1 MNFSIKE
8 HADAELEKSGAL
20 TTARIQSLGDNIF
33 AFAMTILVLNFLLPE
48 FVQEHPLEKML
59 VGLTFNFLTYVMSFV
74 VLGVMWVSQQNQY
87 HFIERTDRFFLWINI
102 FFLMFVVFIPFSTHM
117 LGLYYDSTLAVLIYG
132 LNLLICGALLYM
144 HWSYATHN
152 HRLVA
157 PDLSKRVIT
166 VISFR
171 FLFIMGWVAVAILV
185 SFISIPAAFF
195 LFVPAMI
202 LGMMPTMMDRLA
214 HWWLA

>member
-1 MNFSIKE
+1 MSFSVEE

-48 FVQEHPLEKML
+48 LGREVSLGQVLS
-59 VGLTFNFLTYVMSFV
+59 GLSFSFLTYVMSFI

-102 FFLMFVVFIPFSTHM
+102 FFLMFVVFIPFSTNM
-117 LGLYYDSTLAVLIYG
+117 LGLYYDSALAVLIYG

-144 HWSYATHN
+144 HWSYATHT
-152 HRLVA
+152 HRLVSSN
-157 PDLSKRVIT
+157 LSDRVIK
-166 VISFR
+166 VVSFR
-171 FLFIMGWVAVAILV
+171 FIFIILWVSVAVLV
-185 SFISIPAAFF
+185 SFLSIPAAFF
-195 LFVPAMI
+195 LFVPGMI

-214 HWWLA
+214 HRFLS

>member
-1 MNFSIKE
+1 MSFSVEE

-20 TTARIQSLGDNIF
+20 STARIQSLGDNIF

-48 FVQEHPLEKML
+48 LGRGVSLGQVLS
-59 VGLTFNFLTYVMSFV
+59 GLSFSFLTYVMSFV

-87 HFIERTDRFFLWINI
+87 HFIERTDRLFLWINI

-117 LGLYYDSTLAVLIYG
+117 LGLYYDSVLAVLIYG

-144 HWSYATHN
+144 HWSYATHA

-157 PDLSKRVIT
+157 SNLSDRVIK
-166 VISFR
+166 VVSFR
-171 FLFIMGWVAVAILV
+171 FIFIILWVSVAVLV
-185 SFISIPAAFF
+185 SFLSIPAAFF
-195 LFVPAMI
+195 LFVPGMI

-214 HWWLA
+214 HRFLS

>member
-1 MNFSIKE
+1 MNFSVEE

-20 TTARIQSLGDNIF
+20 STARIQSLGDNIF

-48 FVQEHPLEKML
+48 LGRGVSLGQVLS
-59 VGLTFNFLTYVMSFV
+59 GLSFSFLTYVMSFV

-87 HFIERTDRFFLWINI
+87 HFIERTDRLFLWINI

-117 LGLYYDSTLAVLIYG
+117 LGLYYDSVLAVLIYG

-144 HWSYATHN
+144 HWSYATHA

-157 PDLSKRVIT
+157 SNLMLICY
-166 VISFR
+166 
-171 FLFIMGWVAVAILV
+171 
-185 SFISIPAAFF
+185 
-195 LFVPAMI
+195 
-202 LGMMPTMMDRLA
+202 
-214 HWWLA
+214 

>member
-1 MNFSIKE
+1 MSFSVEE

-48 FVQEHPLEKML
+48 LGREVSLGQVLS
-59 VGLTFNFLTYVMSFV
+59 GLSFSFLTYVMSFI

-102 FFLMFVVFIPFSTHM
+102 FFLMFVVFIPFSTNM
-117 LGLYYDSTLAVLIYG
+117 LGLYYDSALAVLIYG

-144 HWSYATHN
+144 HWSYATHA

-157 PDLSKRVIT
+157 PNLSDRVIK

-171 FLFIMGWVAVAILV
+171 FIFIILWVSVAVLV
-185 SFISIPAAFF
+185 SFLSIPAAFF
-195 LFVPAMI
+195 LFVPGMI
-202 LGMMPTMMDRLA
+202 LGMMPTLMDRLA
-214 HWWLA
+214 HRFFS

>member
-1 MNFSIKE
+1 MNFSIEE

-33 AFAMTILVLNFLLPE
+33 AFAMTMLVLNFLLPE
-48 FVQEHPLEKML
+48 LGRENTL
-59 VGLTFNFLTYVMSFV
+59 VSVLSDLSFSFIAYVMSFI

-87 HFIERTDRFFLWINI
+87 HFIERTDRLFLWINI
-102 FFLMFVVFIPFSTHM
+102 FFLMFVVFIPFSTHT

-144 HWSYATHN
+144 HWAYATN
-152 HRLVA
+152 NRRLVA
-157 PDLSKRVIT
+157 PNLSERVVK

-171 FLFIMGWVAVAILV
+171 FIFIILWVSIAVLV
-185 SFISIPAAFF
+185 SFLSIHAAFF

-202 LGMMPTMMDRLA
+202 LGMIPTMMDRLA
-214 HWWLA
+214 HRFFS

>member
-1 MNFSIKE
+1 MNFSIEE

-33 AFAMTILVLNFLLPE
+33 AFAMTMLVLNFLLPE
-48 FVQEHPLEKML
+48 LGRENTL
-59 VGLTFNFLTYVMSFV
+59 VSVLSDLSFSFIAYVMSFV

-87 HFIERTDRFFLWINI
+87 HFIERTDRLFLWINI
-102 FFLMFVVFIPFSTHM
+102 FFLMFVVFIPFSTHT

-144 HWSYATHN
+144 HWAYATHN
-152 HRLVA
+152 RRLVA
-157 PDLSKRVIT
+157 PNLSERVVK

-171 FLFIMGWVAVAILV
+171 FIFIILWVSIAVLV
-185 SFISIPAAFF
+185 SFLSIHAAFF

-202 LGMMPTMMDRLA
+202 LGMIPTMMDRLA
-214 HWWLA
+214 HRFFS

>member
-1 MNFSIKE
+1 MNFSIEE

-33 AFAMTILVLNFLLPE
+33 AFAMTLLVLHFLLPG
-48 FVQEHPLEKML
+48 LGRDDTL
-59 VGLTFNFLTYVMSFV
+59 VHVLSGLSFSFIAYVMSFI

-87 HFIERTDRFFLWINI
+87 HFIERTDRLFLWINI

-132 LNLLICGALLYM
+132 LNLIICGGLLYM
-144 HWSYATHN
+144 HWSYATHK

-157 PDLSKRVIT
+157 SNLSERVIK
-166 VISFR
+166 VVSFR
-171 FLFIMGWVAVAILV
+171 FIFIITWVSVAVLV
-185 SFISIPAAFF
+185 SFLSIPAAFF
-195 LFVPAMI
+195 LFVPGMI
-202 LGMMPTMMDRLA
+202 LGMMPTLMDRLA
-214 HWWLA
+214 HRWLS

>member
-1 MNFSIKE
+1 MSFSVEE

-33 AFAMTILVLNFLLPE
+33 AFAMTMLVLNFLLPE
-48 FVQEHPLEKML
+48 LGREDSLVQALS
-59 VGLTFNFLTYVMSFV
+59 GLSFSFLTYVMSFI

-87 HFIERTDRFFLWINI
+87 HFIERTDRLFLWINI
-102 FFLMFVVFIPFSTHM
+102 FFLMFVVFIPFSTHT
-117 LGLYYDSTLAVLIYG
+117 LGLYYNSTLAVLIYG

-144 HWSYATHN
+144 HWSYATHA

-157 PDLSKRVIT
+157 PNLSDRVIK

-171 FLFIMGWVAVAILV
+171 FIFIILWVSVAVLV
-185 SFISIPAAFF
+185 SFLSIPAAFF
-195 LFVPAMI
+195 LFVPGMI
-202 LGMMPTMMDRLA
+202 LGMMPTLMDRLA
-214 HWWLA
+214 HRFLS